1 MGNKFIIML
10 LGFSLIINGI
20 FMYKLNED
28 RTTQQINVESIRT
41 QVKEENKESMD
52 ALEKELKQLKNEKE
66 QTSKNPQ
73 TDTETENKNS
83 SDTVEKTTK
92 ADLEKELKEISTK
105 FTEGYLS
112 FDDLYSESRKTN
124 LLAVATEEVVS
135 RLIPSISQKGEV
147 TEQGVSD
154 MDVVIQSEIQSMKIY
169 LGDYDEDLETA
180 EVMVDVDYTTTVD
193 GNENKTRNLFIIKI
207 ENVNEKKMVT
217 EFSYQTLV

>member
-52 ALEKELKQLKNEKE
+52 ALEKELNQLKNEKE

-73 TDTETENKNS
+73 TNTENKNS

-169 LGDYDEDLETA
+169 LGDYDEDLEIA

>member
-1 MGNKFIIML
+1 MGNRFIIML

-20 FMYKLNED
+20 FIYKLNED
-28 RTTQQINVESIRT
+28 RTTQQINVESIRA
-41 QVKEENKESMD
+41 QVKEENQESMT

-66 QTSKNPQ
+66 EKKASQTNN
-73 TDTETENKNS
+73 ETEKKES
-83 SDTVEKTTK
+83 SATVEKTTL
-92 ADLEKELKEISTK
+92 ADLEKELKESATT

-112 FDDLYSESRKTN
+112 FDDLYSESRKEN
-124 LLAVATEEVVS
+124 LLTVATEDVVS
-135 RLIPSISQKGEV
+135 RLIPTMSQKGEV

-154 MDVVIQSEIQSMKIY
+154 TDVTIQSEIQSMKIF
-169 LGDYDEDLETA
+169 LGEYDKDLEIA

-207 ENVNEKKMVT
+207 ENVNGKKMVT

>member
-52 ALEKELKQLKNEKE
+52 ALEKELNQLKNEKE

-73 TDTETENKNS
+73 TNTETENKNS

-105 FTEGYLS
+105 FTEGYLL

-169 LGDYDEDLETA
+169 LGDYDEDLEIA

>member
-10 LGFSLIINGI
+10 LGFSLIINRI

-52 ALEKELKQLKNEKE
+52 ALEKELNQLKNEKE

-73 TDTETENKNS
+73 TNTENKNS

-169 LGDYDEDLETA
+169 LGDYDEDLEIA

>member
-52 ALEKELKQLKNEKE
+52 ALKKELNQLKNEKE

-73 TDTETENKNS
+73 TNTETENKNS

-169 LGDYDEDLETA
+169 LGDYDEDLEIA

>member
-1 MGNKFIIML
+1 MGNRFIIML

-20 FMYKLNED
+20 FIYKLNED
-28 RTTQQINVESIRT
+28 RTTQQINVESIRA
-41 QVKEENKESMD
+41 QVKEENQESMT

-66 QTSKNPQ
+66 EKKASQTNN
-73 TDTETENKNS
+73 ETENKES
-83 SDTVEKTTK
+83 SATVEKTTL
-92 ADLEKELKEISTK
+92 ADLEKELKESATK

-112 FDDLYSESRKTN
+112 FDDLYSESRKEN
-124 LLAVATEEVVS
+124 LLTVATEDVVS
-135 RLIPSISQKGEV
+135 RLIPTMSQKGEV

-154 MDVVIQSEIQSMKIY
+154 TDVTIQSEIQSMKIF
-169 LGDYDEDLETA
+169 LGDYDEDLEIA

-207 ENVNEKKMVT
+207 ENVNGKKMVT

>member
-52 ALEKELKQLKNEKE
+52 VLEKELKQLKNEKE

-73 TDTETENKNS
+73 TNTETENKNS

-92 ADLEKELKEISTK
+92 ADLEKELKEISTQ

-169 LGDYDEDLETA
+169 LGDYDEDLEIA